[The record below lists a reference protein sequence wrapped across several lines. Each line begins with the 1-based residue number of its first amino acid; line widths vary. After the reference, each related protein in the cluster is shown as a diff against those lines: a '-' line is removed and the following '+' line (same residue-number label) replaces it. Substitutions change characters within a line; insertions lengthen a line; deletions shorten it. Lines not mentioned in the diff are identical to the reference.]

1 MNAISETEHARLAQW
16 FLCEPLKRMGVLG
29 FPASGQRT
37 WPPCHPARQGT
48 DSRLCGDLSLACGG
62 NHADESIQ
70 TGFMV
75 QGNDWVCFPALP
87 RAKGLLKNKSRVKKQ
102 SSNIMTLGFL
112 VLCLLK
118 MSGFGCKQRHRVVF
132 QFPNPMD

>member
-48 DSRLCGDLSLACGG
+48 DSRLCGAKTPACGG
-62 NHADESIQ
+62 KHADEISSIG
-70 TGFMV
+70 TDIG
-75 QGNDWVCFPALP
+75 GNAPVNDPALP
-87 RAKGLLKNKSRVKKQ
+87 RAKGLAIGSACFSRRTTRRNCQPKQPYLKLTHS
-102 SSNIMTLGFL
+102 
-112 VLCLLK
+112 
-118 MSGFGCKQRHRVVF
+118 
-132 QFPNPMD
+132 